1 MTPEPEDFRARAQ
14 ECEEHAKRARDE
26 SLRGELTRMAQTF
39 HDVADELER
48 RRRK

>member
-1 MTPEPEDFRARAQ
+1 MKPEPEDFRARAQ

-26 SLRGELTRMAQTF
+26 ALRGELARMAQTF

-48 RRRK
+48 RRRR